1 MDDEAYCP
9 RCRKNI
15 ELDLL
20 RDLRRVAAFKANLI
34 TMLLIALLLTI
45 GTNWNDLSL
54 EAFVL
59 MISFMLLTPYT
70 LFLAFV
76 VQRFAENDGEQMN
89 LDVNA
94 RMKIF
99 IFAPLSALFLTS
111 PVTCILSSIM
121 NGIETL
127 FVYSMLGF
135 LIVLWATHWT
145 VRLTLRALNERTD
158 G

>member
-1 MDDEAYCP
+1 
-9 RCRKNI
+9 
-15 ELDLL
+15 
-20 RDLRRVAAFKANLI
+20 
-34 TMLLIALLLTI
+34 MLLITLLLTI
-45 GTNWNDLSL
+45 GTNWNDLTL

-59 MISFMLLTPYT
+59 MMSFVLLIPYT

-99 IFAPLSALFLTS
+99 ILAPISTSLLMSPVACVLTS
-111 PVTCILSSIM
+111 IS
-121 NGIETL
+121 NRIETL
-127 FVYSMLGF
+127 FVYTTLLI